1 LGFPNPLIEN
11 QVKHILI
18 ILSILLL
25 SSPVIGQS
33 SKCDRVQIKRLI
45 DLKWSDSEIKEV
57 CGKYTKPSKPEKDK
71 ITKKRQEPK
80 KNITLKKLTKP
91 EKVITVKESSIP
103 KIDIPRKPLNYSNK
117 LGVRTNQGSLTTT
130 HLNPPKNSN
139 TRFYLLYGQIVNSEE
154 NRKLESLHTLD
165 TFKSSAKIVGIDNRL
180 SEDNLHYVSLLYS
193 SQNGNVHQR
202 DRKDLTQNSVSYYQ
216 KIYSEQNIIGET
228 MTIEYVHHLLDDLL
242 VGLSYKSESLKR
254 DIKYD
259 YQWYKSEDDS
269 KTGLNGGTLKYESN
283 HDYNYN
289 SLRLQKIINN
299 VRFDFHFTPEVIS
312 KENYSGDNGSVIG
325 ESTTGSGRTIGLNVT
340 KLGYSN
346 DFSLGYYKE
355 NENLDTN
362 DPKQVSYDF
371 GYNYFSP
378 NIVFRGTIFY
388 TKSEKISG
396 LVEPYTE
403 IEIEGK
409 LFLFNTYEILYLYQN
424 YKFDDIGESSDKYRI
439 TEQHINLL
447 GFGVS
452 FDL

>member
-1 LGFPNPLIEN
+1 M
-11 QVKHILI
+11 KHLLI
-18 ILSILLL
+18 ILSFLLL

-33 SKCDRVQIKRLI
+33 SKCSTEKIKRMM
-45 DLKWSDSEIKEV
+45 DSGMSVDEIKQV
-57 CGKYTKPSKPEKDK
+57 CKKSTKP
-71 ITKKRQEPK
+71 KKK
-80 KNITLKKLTKP
+80 STSKKLSKP

-103 KIDIPRKPLNYSNK
+103 KIDIPKKPLNYSNK
-117 LGVRTNQGSLTTT
+117 LGVRSNEGNLTTK

-139 TRFYLLYGQIVNSEE
+139 TRFYFLYGQIYNSEE
-154 NRKLESLHTLD
+154 NRNLSSLYTLD
-165 TFKSSAKIVGIDNRL
+165 FYKFSGKFVGIDNRL

-202 DRKDLTQNSVSYYQ
+202 DRKDSTQNSVSYYQ
-216 KIYSEQNIIGET
+216 KIYSEQNIILET

-242 VGLSYKSESLKR
+242 VGISYKSESLKR

-299 VRFDFHFTPEVIS
+299 VRFDFNFTPEVIS
-312 KENYSGDNGSVIG
+312 KENYSGDNGSVTG
-325 ESTTGSGRTIGLNVT
+325 ESKTGSGRTIGLNVT

-362 DPKQVSYDF
+362 DQKHVSYDF
-371 GYNYFSP
+371 GYNYSSP
-378 NIVFRGTIFY
+378 NIVFKGTIIY

-396 LVEPYTE
+396 LSEPYTG
-403 IEIEGK
+403 IGIVGT
-409 LFLFNTYEILYLYQN
+409 LFLFNTYEIGYEHMNNKY
-424 YKFDDIGESSDKYRI
+424 DDIGESSDKYRI
-439 TEQHINLL
+439 TEQNINSLF
-447 GFGVS
+447 FGVS

>member
-1 LGFPNPLIEN
+1 M
-11 QVKHILI
+11 
-18 ILSILLL
+18 
-25 SSPVIGQS
+25 
-33 SKCDRVQIKRLI
+33 I
-45 DLKWSDSEIKEV
+45 DLGWSDSEIKGV

-71 ITKKRQEPK
+71 ITKKRQKPK
-80 KNITLKKLTKP
+80 KNITSKKLSKP

-103 KIDIPRKPLNYSNK
+103 KIDFPRKPLNYSNK
-117 LGVRTNQGSLTTT
+117 LGVRSNEGSLNTN

-139 TRFYLLYGQIVNSEE
+139 TRFYFLYGQIVNSEE

-165 TFKSSAKIVGIDNRL
+165 TFKGSIKFVGIDNRL
-180 SEDNLHYVSLLYS
+180 SEDNLHYVSLSYS
-193 SQNGNVHQR
+193 SVNSNVHQR
-202 DRKDLTQNSVSYYQ
+202 ERVDLTQNSVNYY
-216 KIYSEQNIIGET
+216 KLRFLEGNFISET
-228 MTIEYVHHLLDDLL
+228 MTLEYVHHLLDDLL
-242 VGLSYKSESLKR
+242 VGLSYRSVSLIR
-254 DIKYD
+254 DIKSD

-312 KENYSGDNGSVIG
+312 KENYSGDNGSEIG
-325 ESTTGSGRTIGLNVT
+325 ESVVRFPREIGLNVT

-362 DPKQVSYDF
+362 DPKQVTYDF

-378 NIVFRGTIFY
+378 NIVFRGIIDY

-409 LFLFNTYEILYLYQN
+409 LFLFNTYEILYLYEN
-424 YKFDDIGESSDKYRI
+424 YKYDDIGESSDKYRI
-439 TEQHINLL
+439 TEQNINSLF
-447 GFGVS
+447 FGVS

>member
-1 LGFPNPLIEN
+1 M
-11 QVKHILI
+11 KHLLI

-33 SKCDRVQIKRLI
+33 SKCSTEKIKRML
-45 DLKWSDSEIKEV
+45 DSEMSVDEIKQV
-57 CGKYTKPSKPEKDK
+57 CKISTKP
-71 ITKKRQEPK
+71 KKK
-80 KNITLKKLTKP
+80 STSKKLSKP

-117 LGVRTNQGSLTTT
+117 LGVRSNEGSLTTK

-139 TRFYLLYGQIVNSEE
+139 TRFYFLYGQIYNSEE
-154 NRKLESLHTLD
+154 NRNLSSLYTLD
-165 TFKSSAKIVGIDNRL
+165 FYKSSMKFVGIDNRL
-180 SEDNLHYVSLLYS
+180 SEDNLHYVSLSYLSLNS
-193 SQNGNVHQR
+193 SVYQR
-202 DRKDLTQNSVSYYQ
+202 EREDLTQNSVNYYNLGF
-216 KIYSEQNIIGET
+216 IEENIISET
-228 MTIEYVHHLLDDLL
+228 MTLEYVHHLLDDLL
-242 VGLSYKSESLKR
+242 VGLSYNSVSLIR

-269 KTGLNGGTLKYESN
+269 KTGLNGETLKYESN

-299 VRFDFHFTPEVIS
+299 VRFDFNFTPEVIS
-312 KENYSGDNGSVIG
+312 KENYSGDYTG
-325 ESTTGSGRTIGLNVT
+325 ESKTGSGRTIGLNVT
-340 KLGYSN
+340 KLGYNN

-362 DPKQVSYDF
+362 DSKQVSYDF

-378 NIVFRGTIFY
+378 NIVFRGIIDY

-396 LVEPYTE
+396 LIEPYTML
-403 IEIEGK
+403 EIEGI
-409 LFLFNTYEILYLYQN
+409 LSLFNTFEFIYEHIN

-439 TEQHINLL
+439 TEQNINWLF
-447 GFGVS
+447 FGVS

>member
-1 LGFPNPLIEN
+1 M
-11 QVKHILI
+11 KHLLI

-25 SSPVIGQS
+25 SSPVIGEIITCN
-33 SKCDRVQIKRLI
+33 KEKIKKMI
-45 DLKWSDSEIKEV
+45 DLGWSDSEIKGV

-80 KNITLKKLTKP
+80 KDITLKKLTKP
-91 EKVITVKESSIP
+91 EKVITLKESSNP
-103 KIDIPRKPLNYSNK
+103 KIDSPRIPLNYSNK
-117 LGVRTNQGSLTTT
+117 LGVRSNQGNLATK
-130 HLNPPKNSN
+130 HLNPPKISN
-139 TRFYLLYGQIVNSEE
+139 TRFYLLYGQIVHSEE

-165 TFKSSAKIVGIDNRL
+165 TFKVSIKYVGIDNRL

-202 DRKDLTQNSVSYYQ
+202 TRLDSTTQGSIYYNQ
-216 KIYSEQNIIGET
+216 IYSEQNIILET

-242 VGLSYKSESLKR
+242 VGLSYKSVSLIR

-269 KTGLNGGTLKYESN
+269 KLNGGTVKYESN

-312 KENYSGDNGSVIG
+312 KENYSGDNGSVTG
-325 ESTTGSGRTIGLNVT
+325 ESKTGSGRTIGLNVT
-340 KLGYSN
+340 KLGYNN

-362 DPKQVSYDF
+362 DSKQVSYDF

-378 NIVFRGTIFY
+378 NIVFRGIIDY

-396 LVEPYTE
+396 LVEPYTK
-403 IEIEGK
+403 IDIEGI
-409 LFLFNTYEILYLYQN
+409 LFLFNTYEIGYEYTN
-424 YKFDDIGESSDKYRI
+424 YKYDDIGESSDKYRI
-439 TEQHINLL
+439 TEQKINWLF
-447 GFGVS
+447 FGVS

>member
-1 LGFPNPLIEN
+1 MKHLLI
-11 QVKHILI
+11 LL
-18 ILSILLL
+18 LSFLLL

-33 SKCDRVQIKRLI
+33 TNCSKEKIKKMI
-45 DLKWSDSEIKEV
+45 DIGWSDNEIKQV
-57 CGKYTKPSKPEKDK
+57 CGKYTKPSKPEKGK
-71 ITKKRQEPK
+71 VTKTPQKPK
-80 KNITLKKLTKP
+80 KNITSKKLTKP
-91 EKVITVKESSIP
+91 EKVITVKESSNP
-103 KIDIPRKPLNYSNK
+103 KIDSPRKPLNYSNK
-117 LGVRTNQGSLTTT
+117 LGVRSNEGNLATT

-139 TRFYLLYGQIVNSEE
+139 TRFYFLYGQIYNSEE
-154 NRKLESLHTLD
+154 NRNLSSLYTLD
-165 TFKSSAKIVGIDNRL
+165 FYKFSGKFVGIDNRL

-216 KIYSEQNIIGET
+216 KIYSEQNIILET

-242 VGLSYKSESLKR
+242 VGLSYKSVSLIR

-269 KTGLNGGTLKYESN
+269 TTGLNGGTLKYESN

-312 KENYSGDNGSVIG
+312 KENYSGDNGSVTG
-325 ESTTGSGRTIGLNVT
+325 ESKTGSGRTIGLNVT

-378 NIVFRGTIFY
+378 NIVFRGIIDY

-409 LFLFNTYEILYLYQN
+409 LFLFNTYEILYLYEN
-424 YKFDDIGESSDKYRI
+424 YKYDDIGESSDKYRI
-439 TEQHINLL
+439 TEQHINWL